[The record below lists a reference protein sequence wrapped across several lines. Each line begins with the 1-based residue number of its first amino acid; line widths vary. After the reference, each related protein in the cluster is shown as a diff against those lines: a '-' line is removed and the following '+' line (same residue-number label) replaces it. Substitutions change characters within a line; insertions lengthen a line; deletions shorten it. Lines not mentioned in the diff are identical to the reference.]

1 MLLMVQDE
9 DGDTDYDEDNDN
21 YYEDDSC
28 KKKACSELN
37 DSMVLGGVEFEEFT
51 EADTDWTSQEE
62 SAYTDEEM
70 HMRLKYDSRILI
82 E

>member
-9 DGDTDYDEDNDN
+9 DGDTDYDEDNEN

-51 EADTDWTSQEE
+51 EADTDWTGQEE

-70 HMRLKYDSRILI
+70 DMRSKYDSRNLI